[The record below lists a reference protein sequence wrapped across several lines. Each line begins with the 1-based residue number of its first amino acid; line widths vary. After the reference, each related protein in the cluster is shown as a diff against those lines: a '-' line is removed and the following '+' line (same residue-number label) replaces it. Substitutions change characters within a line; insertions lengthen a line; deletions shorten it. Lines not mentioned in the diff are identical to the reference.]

1 MPRGSNPNSRKNLV
15 DISTRTTK
23 EQRKIQ
29 KKGGIVS
36 GEKRRNWATFRD
48 CFKDKMTDE
57 DMEKAYA
64 KLWELFLKDG
74 KLDALAM
81 LRDIFED
88 SSAVQNNIT
97 IKFGSQE
104 MDEYGD

>member
-1 MPRGSNPNSRKNLV
+1 MPKGDNPNSRKNLKPLN
-15 DISTRTTK
+15 TRTK
-23 EQRKIQ
+23 KAQREVQ
-29 KKGGIVS
+29 SKGGKVS
-36 GEKRRNWATFRD
+36 AEKKRNWATFRD

-88 SSAVQNNIT
+88 SSAVQNNINIT
-97 IKFGSQE
+97 FGSQE
-104 MDEYGD
+104 MEEYGD